1 MSAALK
7 LAATTGAKSKSVPV
21 SPYRRSMIAKINIA
35 WKQLQ
40 MDEAD
45 YRAALVEVTGKKSLT
60 QCSDAQLARMLEWMA
75 SKGFRAVQT
84 SGARGGSASGA
95 THPMA
100 RKARALWISL
110 YHLNAVENPS
120 ELALE
125 AFAKRQLKCE
135 KLVWANQRDAYKLIE
150 ALKAWAVR
158 AGWPEAGRNGT
169 AVAPIALQST
179 LCAAILTKLKEAGIA
194 KPGWDL
200 LGAAMRLQGEIAVPD
215 RPWGLAEY
223 QRLAEQLGAVLRA
236 RSDGAQPPLKT
247 EPNA

>member
-35 WKQLQ
+35 WKQLR

-45 YRAALVEVTGKKSLT
+45 YRAALAEVTGKKSLT
-60 QCSDAQLARMLEWMA
+60 QCSDAQLARMLEWLA
-75 SKGFRAVQT
+75 SKGFRAIQT
-84 SGARGGSASGA
+84 SGQTGSARGTA

-110 YHLNAVENPS
+110 YHLNAVDNPS
-120 ELALE
+120 EQALE

-158 AGWPEAGRNGT
+158 AGWPEAGQNGT

-179 LCAAILTKLKEAGIA
+179 LCAAILTKLKAAGIA

-200 LGAAMRLQGEIAVPD
+200 LGAAMQLCNGPQ

-223 QRLAEQLGAVLRA
+223 QRLAGQLGAVLRT

-247 EPNA
+247 EPTA

>member
-35 WKQLQ
+35 WKQLR

-60 QCSDAQLARMLEWMA
+60 QCSDAQLAKMLEWLA

-84 SGARGGSASGA
+84 SGARATA

-120 ELALE
+120 EQALE

-169 AVAPIALQST
+169 AVAPIVLQST

-200 LGAAMRLQGEIAVPD
+200 TGAAMQLCKGPD
-215 RPWGLAEY
+215 AAPEKPWGLAEY
-223 QRLAEQLGAVLRA
+223 QRLAEQLGAVLRTH
-236 RSDGAQPPLKT
+236 SGGAQPPLKT

>member
-1 MSAALK
+1 MSAGLK
-7 LAATTGAKSKSVPV
+7 RASSSPAKSKSAPV
-21 SPYRRSMIAKINIA
+21 SRYRGSMIAKINIA
-35 WKQLQ
+35 WKQLR
-40 MDEAD
+40 MAEED
-45 YRAALVEVTGKKSLT
+45 YRAALVAVTGQKSLT
-60 QCSDAQLARMLEWMA
+60 GCSDAQLARMLEWLA
-75 SKGFRAVQT
+75 SKGFRAVQ
-84 SGARGGSASGA
+84 ARGTA

-110 YHLNAVENPS
+110 YHLNAVDKPS
-120 ELALE
+120 EQALE

-150 ALKAWAVR
+150 ALKSWAVR

-223 QRLAEQLGAVLRA
+223 QRLAEQLGAVLRT
-236 RSDGAQPPLKT
+236 RSNRAETPLAPPS
-247 EPNA
+247 ERQ

>member
-7 LAATTGAKSKSVPV
+7 LAPTSGAKSKSAPV

-35 WKQLQ
+35 VKQLR

-60 QCSDAQLARMLEWMA
+60 QCSDAHLAKMLEWLE

-84 SGARGGSASGA
+84 GGARGTA

-110 YHLNAVENPS
+110 YHLNAVDNPS
-120 ELALE
+120 EQALE

-135 KLVWANQRDAYKLIE
+135 KLVWANQREAYKLIE

-158 AGWPEAGRNGT
+158 AGWPEAGKNGT

-179 LCAAILTKLKEAGIA
+179 LCAAILTKLKDAGIA
-194 KPGWDL
+194 GPGWDL
-200 LGAAMRLQGEIAVPD
+200 TGAAMQLCNGPD
-215 RPWGLAEY
+215 AAPAKPWGLAEY
-223 QRLAEQLGAVLRA
+223 QRLAEQLGAVLRT
-236 RSDGAQPPLKT
+236 RSTGTEPPLKT